1 MNPLCI
7 ACDSQETTLVGKL
20 PVFTPDYLD
29 QSWAE
34 TVDAGFLYRCE
45 QCSLLFRW
53 PMPSPEALLIYYR
66 GLDKDERWHVDSER
80 EVWTYVGS
88 ELADVP
94 IPSVL
99 DVGCFRGN
107 MLRQIGSEL
116 SCFGVEP
123 SPSARRE
130 SEAHG
135 ITIIGDSID
144 SLRSE
149 KRRFGAITLIDVA
162 EHLPRPLEAL
172 QILSHVLAPRGK
184 LIIFTGSTDALSWQF
199 ARQDYWYCAMPEHV
213 AFFRPSW
220 FHWAARQLGFR
231 VSSVKRLP
239 YEPAAFRQRTD
250 ETLKNMSFII
260 YRRLE
265 RFAGIGS
272 ILSRVPVI
280 QRIGNWQSCWW
291 TSARDHILITMT
303 KNADAPFTKDVAPT
317 ASP

>member
-80 EVWTYVGS
+80 EVWTYVGN

-162 EHLPRPLEAL
+162 EHLPRPLERD
-172 QILSHVLAPRGK
+172 PRG
-184 LIIFTGSTDALSWQF
+184 LRRAAPAGAHPRDPLRDPGRGGGHEPDLHT
-199 ARQDYWYCAMPEHV
+199 ARAR
-213 AFFRPSW
+213 A
-220 FHWAARQLGFR
+220 AARPLLGL
-231 VSSVKRLP
+231 V
-239 YEPAAFRQRTD
+239 
-250 ETLKNMSFII
+250 
-260 YRRLE
+260 
-265 RFAGIGS
+265 
-272 ILSRVPVI
+272 
-280 QRIGNWQSCWW
+280 
-291 TSARDHILITMT
+291 
-303 KNADAPFTKDVAPT
+303 
-317 ASP
+317 